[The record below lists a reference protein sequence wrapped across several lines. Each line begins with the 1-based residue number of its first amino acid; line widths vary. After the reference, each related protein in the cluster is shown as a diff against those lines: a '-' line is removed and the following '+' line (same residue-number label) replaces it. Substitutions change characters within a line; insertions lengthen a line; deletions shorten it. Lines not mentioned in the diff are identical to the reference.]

1 MRGRSVVEVAAV
13 FALLAALQYVAP
25 GVAGLMRWESRV
37 LGESY
42 FLGLLTLTLPLLAIV
57 VFKGSFEEYGLAV
70 SCWGL
75 SLGRGLAGYLCLLL
89 PNAVI
94 FLMNLTGVSLTYLP
108 ASVFV
113 SGVTLLALF
122 LALRHISKPGSPNN
136 RRNLAAVAALVASP
150 LVLSALVGGL
160 SLRQASSLLWELVFR
175 GAAEE
180 VLYRGYVQSRV
191 NGEFGRPWRFM
202 GVGFGPGL
210 LVSSVLYGVAGA
222 MSTFRPWRGL
232 YDLSFAVGVH
242 ALALGVFYGFMREAA
257 GDVGASTVAN
267 GLNDAVGRLILRV
280 LS

>member
-13 FALLAALQYVAP
+13 FALLAALQYMAP

-42 FLGLLTLTLPLLAIV
+42 FMGLLTLTLPLLAIV
-57 VFKGSFEEYGLAV
+57 ASKGSFEEYGLAV
-70 SCWGL
+70 SGWGP
-75 SLGRGLAGYLCLLL
+75 SLGRGLTGYLCLLL

-94 FLMNLTGVSLTYLP
+94 FLMGLAGVSLTYLP

-122 LALRHISKPGSPNN
+122 LALRRISKPGAPRN
-136 RRNLAAVAALVASP
+136 RRNLVAAVALAGSP

-160 SLRQASSLLWELVFR
+160 SLRLASSLLWELVFG

-180 VLYRGYVQSRV
+180 ILYRGYVQSRV

-210 LVSSVLYGVAGA
+210 LVSSILYGVAGA

-267 GLNDAVGRLILRV
+267 GLNDAVGRLLLRA

>member
-1 MRGRSVVEVAAV
+1 MRGRSIVEVAAV
-13 FALLAALQYVAP
+13 FALLAALQHMAP
-25 GVAGLMRWESRV
+25 GIADLMRWESRV

-42 FLGLLTLTLPLLAIV
+42 FMGLMTLTLPLLAIV
-57 VFKGSFEEYGLAV
+57 VSKGSFEEYGLAV
-70 SCWGL
+70 SGWGP
-75 SLGRGLAGYLCLLL
+75 SLGRGLTGYLCLLL

-94 FLMNLTGVSLTYLP
+94 FLMGVAGVSLTYLP

-122 LALRHISKPGSPNN
+122 LALRRFSKPGTPRN
-136 RRNLAAVAALVASP
+136 RRNLVAVAALAASP

-160 SLRQASSLLWELVFR
+160 SLRLASSLLWELVFG

-180 VLYRGYVQSRV
+180 ILYRGYVQSRV

-202 GVGFGPGL
+202 GVDFGPGL
-210 LVSSVLYGVAGA
+210 LVSSVLYSVAGA

-242 ALALGVFYGFMREAA
+242 ALALGVFYGFMREAS

-267 GLNDAVGRLILRV
+267 GLNDAVGRLLLRV

>member
-1 MRGRSVVEVAAV
+1 MRGRSIVEVAAV
-13 FALLAALQYVAP
+13 FVLLAVLQYAAP

-42 FLGLLTLTLPLLAIV
+42 FVGLLTLTLPLLAIV
-57 VFKGSFEEYGLAV
+57 ASKGSFEDYGLSV
-70 SCWGL
+70 SGWEP
-75 SLGRGLAGYLCLLL
+75 SVGRGLTGYLCLLL
-89 PNAVI
+89 PNSVVFVMGLA
-94 FLMNLTGVSLTYLP
+94 GVSLTYLP

-113 SGVTLLALF
+113 SGVTLLAMF
-122 LALRHISKPGSPNN
+122 LTLKRISKPRAPKN
-136 RRNLAAVAALVASP
+136 RRNLVAVAALAVSP

-160 SLRQASSLLWELVFR
+160 SLRLASSLIWELVFG

-180 VLYRGYVQSRV
+180 VFYRGYVQSRV
-191 NGEFGRPWRFM
+191 NGEFGRPWRLM

-210 LVSSVLYGVAGA
+210 LVSSLLYGVAGA

-232 YDLSFAVGVH
+232 YAIGFAVGVH
-242 ALALGVFYGFMREAA
+242 AVALGVFYGFMREAA

-267 GLNDAVGRLILRV
+267 GLNDAVGRLLLRA

>member
-1 MRGRSVVEVAAV
+1 MRGRSVVEAAAV
-13 FALLAALQYVAP
+13 FALLAVVQYAAP

-42 FLGLLTLTLPLLAIV
+42 FTGLLTLALPLLAIV
-57 VFKGSFEEYGLAV
+57 ASKGSFEEYGLVV
-70 SCWGL
+70 SGWGP
-75 SLGRGLAGYLCLLL
+75 SLGRGLTGYLCLLL
-89 PNAVI
+89 PNSVI
-94 FLMNLTGVSLTYLP
+94 FLMGLASVSLTYLP

-122 LALRHISKPGSPNN
+122 LALRRISKPGTPRN
-136 RRNLAAVAALVASP
+136 RRNLVAVSALAASP

-160 SLRQASSLLWELVFR
+160 SLRLASSLLWELVFG

-180 VLYRGYVQSRV
+180 VFYRGYVQSRV

-210 LVSSVLYGVAGA
+210 LVSSLLYGVAGA
-222 MSTFRPWRGL
+222 ISAFRPWRGI
-232 YDLSFAVGVH
+232 YEISFAVGVH
-242 ALALGVFYGFMREAA
+242 ALALGIFYGFMREAT

-267 GLNDAVGRLILRV
+267 GLNDAVGGLLLRV